1 MEWSVHCSHTCLK
14 KEKRMFQIAYILI
27 FVGAPLFVLI
37 TYLLSKRAGA
47 GNALFKEESIPLADE
62 EIYRTIPAEF
72 LQNLRF
78 SVRYSPVKKKFGSGQ
93 NYVYLEEQ
101 LRYGNVPL
109 TDWIKHDVPIK
120 EGFQPSPQVLR
131 KISLLKQYDPKKA
144 IHITPKLDAVAS
156 GGGR

>member
-1 MEWSVHCSHTCLK
+1 MLQMICIV
-14 KEKRMFQIAYILI
+14 FFI
-27 FVGAPLFVLI
+27 GAPLFVLI
-37 TYLLSKRAGA
+37 TFLLTRQAAHGMS
-47 GNALFKEESIPLADE
+47 LFKGKDKPLAEE

-72 LQNLRF
+72 LQHLRF
-78 SVRYSPVKKKFGSGQ
+78 SVRYSPVKKRLGSGQ

-101 LRYGNVPL
+101 LRYGNVQL

-144 IHITPKLDAVAS
+144 VPMIPVLKTAA
-156 GGGR
+156 GGSR